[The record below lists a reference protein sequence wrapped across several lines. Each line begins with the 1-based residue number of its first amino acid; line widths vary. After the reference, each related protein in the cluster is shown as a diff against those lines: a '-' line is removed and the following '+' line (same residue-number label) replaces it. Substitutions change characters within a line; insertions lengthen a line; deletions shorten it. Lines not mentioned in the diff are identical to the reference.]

1 MSARRSVS
9 LTTGI
14 VLVGVVVVAAVVS
27 LVWLP
32 YSLYDTSGG
41 RLTPPGAEHWLGT
54 DTLGRDLATQLL
66 IGARI
71 ALATGIGAVLV
82 GGVLGTAIGLAA
94 AFARPWLDDTLSA
107 VLDIVIAFPT
117 LLVAMLLVAAR
128 GASLGTA
135 IVAIGLVMAAVVA
148 RLVRI
153 LARRVLRQDYVT
165 AARTSGTTWPR
176 IVTQHVLPNIWPTLA
191 VNLALQFGL
200 AVLAEASLSY
210 LGLGA
215 PPPNASWGRMLQDA
229 QQTAFEAPAGVLAP
243 GLALVV
249 LVIGANLLADG
260 LRDVADPTR
269 RGRRAARGAAPGL
282 PAGAPVAGD
291 GVGTAVGPVA
301 AATDDP
307 DGRPA

>member
-9 LTTGI
+9 LTVGI
-14 VLVGVVVVAAVVS
+14 VLVGLVVVAAVVS
-27 LVWLP
+27 LIWLP

-41 RLTPPGAEHWLGT
+41 RLTAPGGAHWLGT

-71 ALATGIGAVLV
+71 ALATGLGAVLV
-82 GGVLGTAIGLAA
+82 GGVLGTAVGLAA

-135 IVAIGLVMAAVVA
+135 IIAIGLVMTAVVA

-153 LARRVLRQDYVT
+153 LARRVLRQEYVT
-165 AARTSGTTWPR
+165 ASRTSGTSWAR
-176 IVTQHVLPNIWPTLA
+176 VVTEHVLPNIWPTLA

-243 GLALVV
+243 GLALVA

-269 RGRRAARGAAPGL
+269 RGRRATRGAAPSL
-282 PAGAPVAGD
+282 PTGATVSGD
-291 GVGTAVGPVA
+291 GVGTVAPVA
-301 AATDDP
+301 ATPDDTDRRL
-307 DGRPA
+307 G